1 MADIDA
7 AGPGSSPVE
16 GPESRPTASADSAA
30 GAPSPESPTGSGRS
44 PILEVLALPSFR
56 RYWLS
61 QLAIAV
67 VNGTVRFAI
76 VWLVLDLTEWAP
88 AVGLVGLALGIPA
101 MVVSLPAGA
110 LSDRVDRIRLIVTG
124 SAVTAL
130 TLGALAVAVWTDVV
144 AVWSVAVA
152 ALVIGSTLA
161 LVSPALQAIVPA
173 LVPPERLMTGVGLQ
187 GMSMNIAMLTGAVLG
202 GVAIALAGT
211 GGAMAVLGAISLL
224 AALGMSGVRLPERS
238 SPTGQRRVIGDVVDG
253 LRFVAGRE
261 PLRSMLAVGF
271 VASGAW
277 GVVQLVLPE
286 VLRTTLGQDAFATSL
301 VFGAL
306 GVGMLTTTLTIANR
320 DKIARR
326 GRLLAIPFSAFC
338 GTSMIVMGIS
348 RSYLLTFAAM
358 VWWGVTGGIVMTL
371 QRTILQEATPN
382 ELMGRV
388 MGCNALAMTGSYPLA
403 AVMSAAGTAVFGGPG
418 ALIAAGIVVTVA
430 ASLVVWR
437 PAVQRI

>member
-7 AGPGSSPVE
+7 VDSGAGVVEPAGSELEPGPEPVAAGP
-16 GPESRPTASADSAA
+16 A
-30 GAPSPESPTGSGRS
+30 RS
-44 PILEVLALPSFR
+44 PIREVLALPSFR
-56 RYWLS
+56 RYWFS
-61 QLAIAV
+61 QLAIALV
-67 VNGTVRFAI
+67 HGTVRFAI
-76 VWLVLDLTEWAP
+76 VWLVLDLTDWAP

-110 LSDRVDRIRLIVTG
+110 LSDRIDRIRLVTVG

-130 TLGALAVAVWTDVV
+130 ALGALAVAIWADVI

-152 ALVIGSTLA
+152 AVVIGSTLA
-161 LVSPALQAIVPA
+161 LIAPALQAVVPA

-187 GMSMNIAMLTGAVLG
+187 GMSMNIAMLTGSVLG
-202 GVAIALAGT
+202 GIAIALTGT

-224 AALGMSGVRLPERS
+224 AALGMSGVRLPDRAPPSVE
-238 SPTGQRRVIGDVVDG
+238 RRVIADMVDG
-253 LRFVAGRE
+253 LRFVVRRE

-271 VASGAW
+271 VASAAW
-277 GVVQLVLPE
+277 GVVQLVLPD

-306 GVGMLTTTLTIANR
+306 GIGMLVTTLTISNR
-320 DKIARR
+320 DAIARR

-338 GTSMIVMGIS
+338 GTSIIVMGVS
-348 RSYLLTFAAM
+348 RSYALTFAAM
-358 VWWGVTGGIVMTL
+358 IWWGVTGGIVMTL
-371 QRTILQEATPN
+371 QRTILQESTPN
-382 ELMGRV
+382 EYMGRV

-403 AVMSAAGTAVFGGPG
+403 AAASAAGTAVFGGPG
-418 ALIAAGIVVTVA
+418 ALVAAGILVTIA